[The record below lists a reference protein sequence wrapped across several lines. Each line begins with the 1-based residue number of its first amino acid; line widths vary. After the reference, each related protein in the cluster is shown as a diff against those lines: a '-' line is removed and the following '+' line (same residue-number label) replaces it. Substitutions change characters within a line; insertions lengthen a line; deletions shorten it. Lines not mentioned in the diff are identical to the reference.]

1 MEFKTFPM
9 YKDLLCLRLD
19 KTVQSLFFI
28 IVPFKVHDTM
38 NGRQKDSTRLTIGLN
53 YWNFCAPHFGLLS
66 ATDQSIT
73 YS

>member
-1 MEFKTFPM
+1 MC
-9 YKDLLCLRLD
+9 KDLLCLRLD
-19 KTVQSLFFI
+19 KTVHSLFFI

-66 ATDQSIT
+66 AADQSIT
-73 YS
+73 YSRRGN